1 MPEVHI
7 RKDVLEQLR
16 GNGIDTTDQV
26 NEILISYLSARNMVP
41 RFNGEENHL
50 NQYLDHGNAD

>member
-26 NEILISYLSARNMVP
+26 NEILRSYLSARNMVP
-41 RFNGEENHL
+41 RFNGEEIHL